1 MALAQNRSVYAVE
14 RYTHI
19 FLKGC
24 GIPVCLNGRETYDYQ
39 NYRLCCSGPIK
50 TLWVGVGWCFI
61 FTRLKK
67 WANNGLYLTPS
78 RERHTA
84 QQTLALSGVGMLSEV
99 LMNWNP
105 LAALQP
111 SAWTIWPLPSKLHL
125 RCIPTKEWVTCWP
138 WLTQID
144 RRVNI
149 SWSGALH

>member
-1 MALAQNRSVYAVE
+1 MAHAQNRSDYSVE
-14 RYTHI
+14 RYTNI
-19 FLKGC
+19 LKGC
-24 GIPVCLNGRETYDYQ
+24 GIPVCLNGRKTYNYQ
-39 NYRLCCSGPIK
+39 NGLCCSGPIK
-50 TLWVGVGWCFI
+50 TLWVGAGWCFI
-61 FTRLKK
+61 FTRLKQ

-78 RERHTA
+78 RKRCTA
-84 QQTLALSGVGMLSEV
+84 QQTLALSGLGMLSAV

-111 SAWTIWPLPSKLHL
+111 NAWTIWPLPSNLQDI

-149 SWSGALH
+149 SCSGALH